1 MVRGPIRSA
10 HLLWLLLGCLV
21 PVLLFLDFLVGES
34 GRREVFLQA
43 DLRVRLDGAS
53 PLALAGPLVGEA
65 AVDGLQVGGALR
77 LTEGRYPWRPV
88 AREGIFS
95 LRLHSSF
102 LENAQPGVRTQ
113 GFVASYQERS
123 LEGAGWP
130 APLTPCQGRIEV
142 IELAAP
148 LWSGQPGAWGL
159 AAVDAAVL
167 KVDLL
172 CTGTGPDLLWG
183 TGDERVWAI
192 EGPLEVKA
200 GAGG

>member
-1 MVRGPIRSA
+1 MARGPIRSA

-21 PVLLFLDFLVGES
+21 PVLLLLDFLVGES

-43 DLRVRLDGAS
+43 DLRVRQDGAS
-53 PLALAGPLVGEA
+53 PLALAGPLAGEA
-65 AVDGLQVGGALR
+65 ATDGLQVGGTVQ
-77 LTEGRYPWRPV
+77 LTEGQYPWPAV
-88 AREGIFS
+88 EREGSFS
-95 LRLHSSF
+95 LRLDSSF
-102 LENAQPGVRTQ
+102 MKDSQPGVRTQ
-113 GFVASYQERS
+113 GFVASYQERDLDGVGS
-123 LEGAGWP
+123 P

-142 IELAAP
+142 LELVAP
-148 LWSGQPGAWGL
+148 LWSGQPEGL
-159 AAVDAAVL
+159 AAVDAARL

>member
-1 MVRGPIRSA
+1 MARGPIRSA

-43 DLRVRLDGAS
+43 DLRVRQDGSA
-53 PLALAGPLVGEA
+53 PLALGGPLVGEA
-65 AVDGLQVGGALR
+65 AINGLQVGGSVQ

-88 AREGIFS
+88 DREGSFS
-95 LRLHSSF
+95 LRLDSDF
-102 LENAQPGVRTQ
+102 LQNGQPGVRTE
-113 GFVASYQERS
+113 GFVASYRERD
-123 LEGAGWP
+123 LTRADRWA
-130 APLTPCQGRIEV
+130 APLTPCTGRIEV
-142 IELAAP
+142 VELTA
-148 LWSGQPGAWGL
+148 SSRPGAKGL

-172 CTGTGPDLLWG
+172 CTGAGPDLLWG

-192 EGPLEVKA
+192 EGDLEVKA
-200 GAGG
+200 GVGG